1 MDAQLMGSPR
11 ERLQYY
17 SCEAVCTLK
26 NMVTGHGTLAM
37 VIIYPLTRPILN
49 VRQQRQVDN
58 ALILR
63 YLTFKQG
70 NIALLDRVLFSLLL
84 QGIVGYLILGEN
96 DQS

>member
-37 VIIYPLTRPILN
+37 FIVHPLTRPVLKI
-49 VRQQRQVDN
+49 RQQWEVDN
-58 ALILR
+58 ALILQ
-63 YLTFKQG
+63 YLTFKQRD
-70 NIALLDRVLFSLLL
+70 IALFDRVLFKLLL
-84 QGIVGYLILGEN
+84 QGFVGYLILGEN